1 MLLDSKHKGVS
12 RGTFFCLKHRIF
24 IDAELGVIIVPVRN
38 RIVSFIILGA
48 GLTALDACKQQQATQ
63 AGAPPVVPVT
73 VAKAT
78 QESVPTELRV
88 VGSVEASAI
97 VQVKSQIG
105 GELVKVGFTEG
116 QNVAKG
122 DLLFE
127 IDPRPYQEA
136 LRQAESNITR
146 DRAQIAQY
154 EATLARDSAQARF
167 NETDATRYTELQKE
181 HLASKSQADQSRASA
196 DVARETI
203 RATQASIESAKAS
216 LESDQA
222 AVDAAKL
229 NLDYCLIRAPLAGR
243 TGNLLVHSGNLVK
256 ANDVPL
262 VVLHQLAPAFVNFNV
277 PEQHLSAIR
286 RLNAGRP
293 LAVRVYPRD
302 NPDRATEGHMAVI
315 DNTVDATTGTIHLK
329 ATFENRDGTL
339 WPGQFVTAVLT
350 LDTIRNATVVP
361 AEAVQAGQ
369 QGQMIYVVKPDGTVE
384 SRTVTVGRAYGQ
396 KMVVEKGIAP
406 GDTVVTDGQLL
417 LSPGAKVQP
426 VDAAK
431 TESGQ

>member
-1 MLLDSKHKGVS
+1 M
-12 RGTFFCLKHRIF
+12 
-24 IDAELGVIIVPVRN
+24 PVRI
-38 RIVSFIILGA
+38 RVVSLIALSLCL
-48 GLTALDACKQQQATQ
+48 LTLAACQKQQAKQ
-63 AGAPPVVPVT
+63 AGGPPVVPVT
-73 VAKAT
+73 VARAT

-105 GELVKVGFTEG
+105 GELIRVAFTEG

-136 LRQAESNITR
+136 LRQAEANVTR
-146 DRAQIAQY
+146 DRAQIAQD

-167 NETDATRYTELQKE
+167 NETDLARNLELQKE
-181 HLASKSQADQSRASA
+181 HLVSKQQADQSRASA
-196 DVARETI
+196 DVAREAA
-203 RATQASIESAKAS
+203 RATQASIESAKAA

-222 AVDAAKL
+222 AVGAAKL
-229 NLDYCLIRAPLAGR
+229 NLEYCHIRAPLAGR

-256 ANDVPL
+256 ANDVAL
-262 VVLHQLAPAFVNFNV
+262 VVIHQLAPAFVNFNV

-302 NPDRATEGHMAVI
+302 NPDHASEGRLAVI

-329 ATFENRDGTL
+329 ATFENRDGML
-339 WPGQFVTAVLT
+339 WPGQFVTSVLT
-350 LDTIRNATVVP
+350 LDTVRNAVVVP

-369 QGQMIYVVKPDGTVE
+369 QGQMIYVVKPDSTVE
-384 SRTVTVGRAYGQ
+384 PRIVTVGRAFGS
-396 KMVVEKGIAP
+396 KMVIEKGVAP
-406 GDTVVTDGQLL
+406 GDSVVTDGQMMLY
-417 LSPGAKVQP
+417 PGAKVQALE
-426 VDAAK
+426 AAK
-431 TESGQ
+431 QEAGAK

>member
-1 MLLDSKHKGVS
+1 LIVAGA
-12 RGTFFCLKHRIF
+12 CL
-24 IDAELGVIIVPVRN
+24 A
-38 RIVSFIILGA
+38 
-48 GLTALDACKQQQATQ
+48 ALSACKQQQAKQ
-63 AGAPPVVPVT
+63 AGGPPVVPVT

-122 DLLFE
+122 DALFE

-136 LRQAESNITR
+136 LVQAQANVAR
-146 DRAQIAQY
+146 DRAQIAQS

-167 NETDATRYTELQKE
+167 NQSDLERNLELQKE
-181 HLASKSQADQSRASA
+181 HLVSKQQADQSKASA
-196 DVARETI
+196 DVAREAA
-203 RATQASIESAKAS
+203 RATQASIESAKAA

-229 NLDYCLIRAPLAGR
+229 NLDYCVIRAPLAGR

-262 VVLHQLAPAFVNFNV
+262 VVIHQLAPAFVNFNV

-286 RLNAGRP
+286 RLNSARP

-302 NPDRATEGHMAVI
+302 NPDRASEGRLAVI

-329 ATFENRDGTL
+329 ATFENRDGML

-350 LDTIRNATVVP
+350 LDTERNATVVP

-369 QGQMIYVVKPDGTVE
+369 QGQMIYVVKPDSTVE
-384 SRTVTVGRAYGQ
+384 PRIVTVGRAFGQ
-396 KMVVEKGIAP
+396 KMVIEKGIAP
-406 GDTVVTDGQLL
+406 GDTVVTDGQMLL
-417 LSPGAKVQP
+417 FPGVKVQP

-431 TESGQ
+431 QEAGQ